1 MAKKHVQIPQ
11 LYFADQVGV
20 GTVNADGVFKIE
32 NVLSKTEIK
41 FRYSMAVSAEEAA
54 NNIKYKT
61 ATKKA
66 GTDWKNYINLLKVHF
81 APYPGT
87 TVFPKDAEEYNKKQE
102 EKFMNKAVVGNENAN
117 AIENAN
123 VQKEEENN
131 MTTIII
137 NNGFDSLM
145 VSGLVAR
152 FICSHLMNPKTVEI
166 GILDFTIDGIAYHA
180 TPGATTLKC
189 NGQVI
194 EHESAWWAAE
204 DCDDFD
210 QCMESINDFLS
221 RFNKTVCCGK
231 KSFTHNFAERYEY
244 YGAPES
250 AVNNTAKAY
259 VKEAEAAATNPVPSF
274 VDTVMNLMEKE
285 DNLMENLFEEN
296 IDKQETTE
304 QIKTDAV
311 ENKTTSNAPKKEED
325 NMMNENVEFAMNVA
339 KEKGLVISQAY
350 AEWMAKQPDWKP
362 FSFMEIDNGIDA
374 EKRNRQ
380 LVYDS
385 LKRAIV
391 TNVMKGTPA
400 KGILMVSNVAL
411 EEILAWI
418 DEDVLQRESYDSY
431 LSVEKTAQFFAA
443 LTKGN
448 ITGSNDLKE
457 ISVPFMND
465 IIQVVGMPDGIGGII
480 VEYVDVVKAIVNQP
494 AAVENKAPE
503 SADANKKEEETMSNN
518 PYDAIAVMKPAFNP
532 YLTVRFNVIQ
542 GGKKVPQERSIT
554 CLSMQDRMKL
564 AAEGKVKPMKLESPT
579 YYTGSLFNGNKKV
592 GTWAWNTVRWAYP
605 SLTLNTADGKK
616 KTYSFN
622 GTDHDK
628 PLDNVSILLM
638 AMVQVIGTVRG
649 VKSTVKY
656 YPRKKANGAPR
667 SVTGTA
673 KPTAPAQT
681 PAVEATPSVEEDVAF
696 FMN

>member
-11 LYFADQVGV
+11 LYFADQVGI
-20 GTVNADGVFKIE
+20 GTIDNDGVFKIE
-32 NVLSKTEIK
+32 NVLSNTEIK
-41 FRYSMAVSAEEAA
+41 FRYSMSVSAEEAA

-66 GTDWKNYINLLKVHF
+66 GTDWKNYIGLLKVHF

-102 EKFMNKAVVGNENAN
+102 EKFMNKAVAGNENAN
-117 AIENAN
+117 AI

-131 MTTIII
+131 MTT
-137 NNGFDSLM
+137 
-145 VSGLVAR
+145 V
-152 FICSHLMNPKTVEI
+152 
-166 GILDFTIDGIAYHA
+166 
-180 TPGATTLKC
+180 
-189 NGQVI
+189 
-194 EHESAWWAAE
+194 
-204 DCDDFD
+204 
-210 QCMESINDFLS
+210 
-221 RFNKTVCCGK
+221 
-231 KSFTHNFAERYEY
+231 
-244 YGAPES
+244 
-250 AVNNTAKAY
+250 KAY
-259 VKEAEAAATNPVPSF
+259 VKEAETTATNQVPSF
-274 VDTVMNLMEKE
+274 VDAVMNLMEKE
-285 DNLMENLFEEN
+285 DDLMENLFEEN

-311 ENKTTSNAPKKEED
+311 ENKVAQNAPKKEED

-339 KEKGLVISQAY
+339 KEKGLVISHAY
-350 AEWMAKQPDWKP
+350 AEWLVKQANWRP
-362 FSFMEIDNGIDA
+362 FGFMEACEGDVEP
-374 EKRNRQ
+374 EKHNRI
-380 LVYDS
+380 LVYNS
-385 LKRAIV
+385 LKQAIV
-391 TNVMKGTPA
+391 VNIAKGTPA
-400 KGILMVSNVAL
+400 KGILMVSDVAL
-411 EEILAWI
+411 EEILTWI

-494 AAVENKAPE
+494 ATVENKAPE

-579 YYTGSLFNGNKKV
+579 YYTGRLFNGNKKV

-605 SLTLNTADGKK
+605 SLTLDTADGKK

-622 GTDHDK
+622 GSDHDT
-628 PLDNVSILLM
+628 PLDNVSILLK

-656 YPRKKANGAPR
+656 YPKKNAGGATVTGTPR

-673 KPTAPAQT
+673 KPTAPAQA
-681 PAVEATPSVEEDVAF
+681 PVVEATPSVEEDVAF